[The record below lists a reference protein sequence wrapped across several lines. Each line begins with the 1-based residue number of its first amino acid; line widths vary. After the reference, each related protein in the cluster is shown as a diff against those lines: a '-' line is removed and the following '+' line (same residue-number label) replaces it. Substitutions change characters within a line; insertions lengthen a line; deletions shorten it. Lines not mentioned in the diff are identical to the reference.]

1 MNVYNKVL
9 LNATTKCQYYSF
21 YSFIGKPTF
30 GGGGGVKL
38 PPPST
43 QIRVKTTSIGT
54 LILKAI
60 ASTYCLLIYKEQEG
74 NV

>member
-1 MNVYNKVL
+1 MPVL
-9 LNATTKCQYYSF
+9 QLLLF
-21 YSFIGKPTF
+21 YRKTNLW
-30 GGGGGVKL
+30 GGGGVKL